1 MTHTVHLDRQGYVDT
16 VLCGT
21 RKATLDARRY
31 PGTLMEV
38 DGDVCVGWHWDGQKF
53 SLPPPRITQEAVRK
67 ERDRRI
73 ETPFPKGFRDQ
84 ATALGGDN
92 ALAVTNYVSAV
103 MKVAEA
109 FGEDAPADYRDD
121 RHWPKVPKL
130 RDMPVP
136 RAVSDLAP
144 SAGAP
149 VNITVAPVIHATPA
163 EPKALVVEHKTVS
176 DSVRVFDEYGL
187 DLNDPL
193 YEHKVR
199 LIRFIGEKVDP
210 NIELAPADIKEEAG
224 RLAMLHTASKTL
236 DELAERENQFVEFV
250 NAKLSQF
257 IEGKA
262 A

>member
-1 MTHTVHLDRQGYVDT
+1 VISTVHIDRRGYV
-16 VLCGT
+16 VGVYENT
-21 RKATLDARRY
+21 RKATLDEKRY
-31 PGTLMEV
+31 AGTLMEV
-38 DGDVCVGWHWDGQKF
+38 EGPVAAGMVWDGHRF
-53 SLPPPRITQEAVRK
+53 ATPPPRIAPEAVRK

-73 ETPFPKGFRDQ
+73 DTPFPKGFRDQ

-109 FGEDAPADYRDD
+109 FGDDAPVDYRDD

-136 RAVSDLAP
+136 RAVAELAP

-176 DSVRVFDEYGL
+176 DSVRPVFDEYGL
-187 DLNDPL
+187 DRNDPL
-193 YEHKVR
+193 YPRKQSLVQ
-199 LIRFIGEKVDP
+199 FIENEVEP
-210 NIELAPADIKEEAG
+210 RAPADVAWRDALG
-224 RLAMLHTASKTL
+224 RLAALHTDAQSL
-236 DELAERENQFVEFV
+236 EQLEQREAEIMNF
-250 NAKLSQF
+250 L
-257 IEGKA
+257 EGKA